1 MSAAAFVFAIAGFA
15 ALAMAMGRHGE
26 ALMGRA
32 PSHREALGLRLA
44 ACALLGTSLA
54 FSAAWL
60 GSPGGFVGWVG
71 ILNAA
76 ALTVALSLTV
86 VKRLRRK

>member
-26 ALMGRA
+26 ALMKRA
-32 PSHREALGLRLA
+32 PSHREALGLRIA
-44 ACALLGTSLA
+44 GGMLLGASLA
-54 FSAAWL
+54 FSTAWL
-60 GSPGGFVGWVG
+60 GSPVGFVGWVG
-71 ILNAA
+71 VLNAA

-86 VKRLRRK
+86 ARRFRRK